1 MGAVARGDIRSGLPR
16 DGSRSV
22 DTSVMGVAA
31 FFVSAIMR
39 IEDRRVDPVVT
50 L

>member
-1 MGAVARGDIRSGLPR
+1 
-16 DGSRSV
+16 
-22 DTSVMGVAA
+22 MGVAA